1 MRNMTSSAPVFV
13 ASARGRDALASPIR
27 RLTPY
32 ADAAKARG
40 ILVHHLNIG
49 QPDIATPRVVIDAYR
64 NYDDKVLAYGPSE
77 GLPAYRQALAA
88 YYNSLGAAE
97 GGPAL
102 TAKDILIT
110 VGGSE
115 ALSFAIGATCDIGD
129 EVLVAEPYYP
139 NYKGYSHILGVHTR
153 AITTH
158 AEDGFRLHPEQ
169 VAAAIGPRTRL
180 VLISSPGNPTGAV
193 MSAEDLRAIA
203 QICHSRG
210 VFLLADEVYRDFVYD
225 GSATTAPSLL
235 AQPGFAENALIVDSV
250 SKRYSACG
258 ARIGCLVTRN
268 ADVYAAALK
277 FAQTRLSAP
286 VVDQLA
292 AMAALQ
298 TPAEELRSA
307 IADYKRRRDVLC
319 AGLNQI
325 PGVRAQV
332 PAGAF
337 YLVVELPVA
346 DADAFCIYLLKDFS
360 YQGET
365 VMLAPADGFYA
376 TPGLGLN
383 QVRAAYVLEV
393 PKLERAVQIL
403 SLALASYPGE
413 KSC

>member
-1 MRNMTSSAPVFV
+1 M
-13 ASARGRDALASPIR
+13 
-27 RLTPY
+27 
-32 ADAAKARG
+32 
-40 ILVHHLNIG
+40 
-49 QPDIATPRVVIDAYR
+49 
-64 NYDDKVLAYGPSE
+64 
-77 GLPAYRQALAA
+77 
-88 YYNSLGAAE
+88 
-97 GGPAL
+97 
-102 TAKDILIT
+102 
-110 VGGSE
+110 
-115 ALSFAIGATCDIGD
+115 
-129 EVLVAEPYYP
+129 
-139 NYKGYSHILGVHTR
+139 
-153 AITTH
+153 
-158 AEDGFRLHPEQ
+158 
-169 VAAAIGPRTRL
+169 
-180 VLISSPGNPTGAV
+180 
-193 MSAEDLRAIA
+193 
-203 QICHSRG
+203 
-210 VFLLADEVYRDFVYD
+210 
-225 GSATTAPSLL
+225 
-235 AQPGFAENALIVDSV
+235 
-250 SKRYSACG
+250 
-258 ARIGCLVTRN
+258 
-268 ADVYAAALK
+268 K